1 MTEAPFPNRRRVG
14 ELLAQ
19 ELAKREFV
27 RPVVYVLPR
36 GGVPVGAPI
45 ARALGAPLDVL
56 LVRKIGAPGHEELA
70 AASVVDGET
79 PDIVLNEDVVRGLG
93 MSRAE
98 IDAAVKLQLEEIE
111 RRRALYLPGQAPIPA
126 EGRTAIIVD
135 DGIATGASVRAA
147 IAALKRR
154 HPGRVVVAAPVAA
167 ADTVRELRR
176 QVDDVICLAAPE
188 RFGAVGYFYD
198 DFHQLDDL
206 EVIETLGEFAKDR
219 EFETRETD

>member
-1 MTEAPFPNRRRVG
+1 MVR
-14 ELLAQ
+14 LARSGR
-19 ELAKREFV
+19 L
-27 RPVVYVLPR
+27 
-36 GGVPVGAPI
+36 GS
-45 ARALGAPLDVL
+45 AL
-56 LVRKIGAPGHEELA
+56 LA
-70 AASVVDGET
+70 AAALT
-79 PDIVLNEDVVRGLG
+79 PIAMLHTPVHAASALPALVLDKTQTTVSGVRGFG
-93 MSRAE
+93 MSRTE

-154 HPGRVVVAAPVAA
+154 HPGRVVVAAPVAV

-198 DFHQLDDL
+198 DFHQLDDR